1 LTKQLCDGIEDVQLQ
16 RRRQTLDNNTVA
28 ALVADFVTVSVSA
41 RHNEHGDLTVQA
53 TWRGRTGR
61 DAGDDDRHRSSMGGQ
76 NISRLLS
83 VDGRTRAR
91 RAVPPDQLG
100 NCRAHC

>member
-1 LTKQLCDGIEDVQLQ
+1 MEG
-16 RRRQTLDNNTVA
+16 
-28 ALVADFVTVSVSA
+28 
-41 RHNEHGDLTVQA
+41 G
-53 TWRGRTGR
+53 GRTGR
-61 DAGDDDRHRSSMGGQ
+61 DAGDDVRHRSSIGGQ
-76 NISRLLS
+76 NVSRLLS